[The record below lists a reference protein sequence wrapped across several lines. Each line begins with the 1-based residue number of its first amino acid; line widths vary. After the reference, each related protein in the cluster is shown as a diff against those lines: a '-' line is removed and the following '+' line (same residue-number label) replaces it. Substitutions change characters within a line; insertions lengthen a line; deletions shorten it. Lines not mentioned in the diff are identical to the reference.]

1 MRGILA
7 LVARCTRERKVLQ
20 SATGMNKEG
29 QELWLPSAAARITL
43 FLFFF
48 SLLVMSLFLLGN
60 FQSFLDSTQTMLLA
74 VFEGASLLYVV
85 AALYWVIVQIVLAI
99 RGVARLNA
107 VSLVLSILGIG
118 FLLGAHLVFG
128 FLIVWLEPV
137 N

>member
-1 MRGILA
+1 
-7 LVARCTRERKVLQ
+7 VLQ

-128 FLIVWLEPV
+128 FLIAWLEPV